1 MENNSNQENNDM
13 KKGFSPEALSNILG
27 RISVMAKEIA
37 EKSVISYE
45 ELPQY
50 DLFLSQVKD
59 YLNDR
64 FDDDNFT
71 NNILQNYIKSE
82 VISKPEDG
90 KKRGYTKIH
99 LIQLVL
105 LSYMRPILT
114 TEEIRKVFKLAFNE
128 INDREDD
135 ILSWEDTYKVFSKM
149 QEDSFNALF
158 INEGFNDKEKLSDY
172 FKNHDFKEE
181 EHERILVFLVVMTLV
196 AQASSIKKLVRR
208 IVSEYTDEN

>member
-1 MENNSNQENNDM
+1 MENNSNQENSNV
-13 KKGFSPEALSNILG
+13 KKGFSPEALSTILD
-27 RISVMAKEIA
+27 RISVMAKDIA

-128 INDREDD
+128 INNREDD
-135 ILSWEDTYKVFSKM
+135 ILSWEDTYEVFSKM
-149 QEDSFNALF
+149 QKDSFNGLF
-158 INEGFNDKEKLSDY
+158 INEEFNDKEKLSDY

>member
-1 MENNSNQENNDM
+1 
-13 KKGFSPEALSNILG
+13 
-27 RISVMAKEIA
+27 MAKDIA
-37 EKSVISYE
+37 EKSVIPYE

-128 INDREDD
+128 INNREDD
-135 ILSWEDTYKVFSKM
+135 ILSWEDTYEVFSKM
-149 QEDSFNALF
+149 QKDSFNGLF
-158 INEGFNDKEKLSDY
+158 INEEFNDKEKLSDY